1 MRKDSGFEVMDNIKI
16 AFSGN
21 NVIAQIASRNA
32 EEIKDE
38 TLGVE
43 LTIGNTLKHSKE
55 WNINGEK
62 VVISVEKV

>member
-1 MRKDSGFEVMDNIKI
+1 MDNIKI

-21 NVIAQIASRNA
+21 DTIAEIVTRNA

-43 LTIGNTLKHSKE
+43 LTVGNTLTHSKE

-62 VVISVEKV
+62 VMISVEKV